1 MTEYKKRKEFLT
13 KILMKKTRS
22 GYWKQRGYREGPRK
36 CHIVLEEHRH
46 NWTPDHQ
53 PITTLDQDEEKSIE
67 DLFVTFTATSV
78 TLHRGYSWNGSNY
91 VGDTPA
97 TLRASALH
105 DAWWQAMEAG
115 IYECESRENA
125 DKEYIFICQEDGL
138 KATFHKI
145 GFSIGRKLNFPSCR

>member
-1 MTEYKKRKEFLT
+1 MTEYENRDKFLT
-13 KILMKKTRS
+13 KILMKKTGR

-46 NWTPDHQ
+46 EWTTYHK
-53 PITTLDQDEEKSIE
+53 PITTLAQDEEKTIR

-91 VGDTPA
+91 VGDPIE

-105 DAWWQAMEAG
+105 DAWWQAMDAG
-115 IYECESRENA
+115 IYTCESRNNA
-125 DKEYIFICQEDGL
+125 DNEYVLICQEDGS
-138 KATFHKI
+138 KATLREL
-145 GFSIGRKLNFPSCR
+145 GLSIGRKINFPSCK